1 MQHLKFAAAWAC
13 VVGVCIQAS
22 ACQPSA
28 STNITRQASAA
39 WSVNLRPCL
48 ETAGAKIAA
57 SSNDLEFARKDARTL
72 SITTA
77 RSLHA
82 GDSTIYELMPEKTS
96 SGNYRLFVEA
106 LNRDNAPSI
115 STADVLSHPHTV
127 QLVAY
132 LRDPSVASL
141 TAAESCLGDTG

>member
-1 MQHLKFAAAWAC
+1 
-13 VVGVCIQAS
+13 
-22 ACQPSA
+22 
-28 STNITRQASAA
+28 
-39 WSVNLRPCL
+39 
-48 ETAGAKIAA
+48 
-57 SSNDLEFARKDARTL
+57 LEFARNDARTL
-72 SITTA
+72 SITTV

-96 SGNYRLFVEA
+96 NGNYRLFVEA

-115 STADVLSHPHTV
+115 ITANVLGHPHTV